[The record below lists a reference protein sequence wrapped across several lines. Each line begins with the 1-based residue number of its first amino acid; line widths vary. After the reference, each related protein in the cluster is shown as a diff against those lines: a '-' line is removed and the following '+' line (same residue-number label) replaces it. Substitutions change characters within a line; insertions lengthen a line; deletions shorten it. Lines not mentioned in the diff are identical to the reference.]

1 MCLNIIVAKHIT
13 MTKEIPFES
22 EYELHKLTE
31 LHLEELFGL
40 KLVGSEIQ
48 KEDLRFDSLAFDEK
62 TNSFV
67 IIEYKNELNLNV
79 LGQVRDY
86 HTLLLKN
93 KKYYCDRLENSKNI
107 DFDSTRVMIIGPE
120 FTDEQVENSE
130 DLDFP
135 VEFYLITLFETD
147 DDNGYVIYKQINK
160 EFKKKIDINLN
171 SIRLSKESLLKDKSQ
186 EIIDLYRDF
195 EKNLLDEFDDLNLKY
210 LVDAVS
216 IKAQNEF
223 ICLINV
229 KNSIKIHYYTKKL
242 DDRENKTRDIS
253 KITTGGPL
261 SHYEL
266 TLTSGNTDYAIDL
279 IKQVYDQKVKK

>member
-1 MCLNIIVAKHIT
+1 

-31 LHLEELFGL
+31 LHLEEIFDL

-48 KEDLRFDSLAFDEK
+48 KDDLRFDSLAFDEK

-79 LGQVRDY
+79 LSQVRDY

-93 KKYYCDRLENSKNI
+93 KKYYCDLLDDSKNI
-107 DFDSTRVMIIGPE
+107 DFDSTSVMIIGPE
-120 FTDEQVENSE
+120 FTDEQVEKAEN
-130 DLDFP
+130 LDFP

-147 DDNGYVIYKQINK
+147 EDNGYVIYKEING
-160 EFKKKIDINLN
+160 EFKKRIDINLN
-171 SIRLSKESLLKDKSQ
+171 SIRLSEETLLNDKSQ
-186 EIIDLYRDF
+186 EIIDLYKAF
-195 EKNLLDEFDDLNLKY
+195 EKNLLDEFDEVDMKY

-216 IKAQNEF
+216 IKAQNKF
-223 ICLINV
+223 ICLVNV

-242 DDRENKTRDIS
+242 KDKENKTRDIS
-253 KITTGGPL
+253 EISTGGPL

-266 TLTSGNTDYAIDL
+266 TLTSDNIDYAIDL